1 MKITN
6 YRDQIKIVFF
16 DIDDTLYLKHQDYLP
31 DSIRPA
37 IKQLKANGIIPA
49 IATGRTYCA
58 FPPVL
63 QQLIKEENIDALVT
77 MNGQYVCYQNKII
90 KKYPI
95 DKAELLRLTKFFQQH
110 QIEYAF
116 ITQQE
121 ILVSNINSALE
132 NALNPIT
139 KSYRLNQD
147 PNYLLHHDIF
157 QLLAFYPQQ
166 QDKFIEES
174 QILQNVKTVR
184 WHEDSVDIFD
194 ASGSKARGI
203 RAMLDYLGLDMQ
215 QAMAFGDG
223 LNDIEMLAEVGV
235 GVAMGN
241 AHEKLKQQA
250 DYITDNVA
258 EHGIA
263 NFLRKTKLI

>member
-1 MKITN
+1 MNIKH

-16 DIDDTLYLKHQDYLP
+16 DIDDTLYLKHQDHLP
-31 DSIRPA
+31 DSIQPA
-37 IKQLKANGIIPA
+37 IQQLKANGIIPA

-63 QQLIKEENIDALVT
+63 QRLISEENIEALVT
-77 MNGQYVCYQNKII
+77 MNGQYVSYQHKTV
-90 KKYPI
+90 KKYPLA
-95 DKAELLRLTKFFQQH
+95 KADLLRLTQFFQQQ

-121 ILVSNINSALE
+121 ILVSNINPPLE

-139 KSYRLNQD
+139 KNYRLNED
-147 PNYLLHHDIF
+147 PDYLLHNDIF

-166 QDKFIEES
+166 QDQLIADS
-174 QILQNVKTVR
+174 HILQNVKTVR

-194 ASGSKARGI
+194 AKGSKARGI
-203 RAMLDYLGLDMQ
+203 RAMLEHLGLDMQ

-223 LNDIEMLAEVGV
+223 LNDIEMLQEVGV
-235 GVAMGN
+235 GIAMGN
-241 AHEKLKQQA
+241 AHEQLKQQA
-250 DYITDNVA
+250 DYVTDTVA

-263 NFLRKTKLI
+263 NFLSKAGLI